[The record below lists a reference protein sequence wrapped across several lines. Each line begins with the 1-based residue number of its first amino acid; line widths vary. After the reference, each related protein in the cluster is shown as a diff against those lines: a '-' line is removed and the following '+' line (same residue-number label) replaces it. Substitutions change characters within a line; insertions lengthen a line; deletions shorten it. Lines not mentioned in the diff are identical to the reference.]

1 MARRQS
7 DKIPV
12 TSYDAASLF
21 SEEEWKLLHEWQKDL
36 YKNVMTEIHQA
47 LIALGP
53 LIATTVFTLR
63 AKEKEDLCHLD
74 QEDCHL
80 RQNIYCSP
88 RSMSLPSDDGLNR
101 GQVSEVCLVDHRD
114 GSDGLERSPDLRSG
128 HEDGI
133 ITLNIKEEEEFYPVF
148 HQEYERR
155 ENINCSTGSP
165 SDNSESVL
173 MIMDD
178 RGDEGEERT
187 TSGHEH
193 IFKTPVVSFF
203 IKEEEEEYS
212 MASNSTERR
221 ECVSSRTGDGGMKR
235 NSQKE
240 GSPKH
245 AENIPTCKVSLR
257 KSKANAHQ
265 CSEKGTHSLS
275 HLWTETNQEMRGHD
289 TDLCG
294 RDFSNEIHSSV
305 HQGTHKATSSY
316 LYNEPDGILR
326 NTTLVTYPQK
336 TSRNWRQYI
345 STEFAQNAS
354 KNGPINVQRAD
365 IRKRP
370 FQCPKC
376 KKSFIQKRHLNRHL
390 NIHTGERPYQ
400 CTECGKSFIQKQHFI
415 GHQRIHTGERPYQ
428 CSECDKS
435 YTLKQCLI
443 IHQRKHTQEKAFQYT
458 EHEKRFSQKQNLIMH

>member
-221 ECVSSRTGDGGMKR
+221 ECVSSRTGDGEKDSPAKCLGGTMGR
-235 NSQKE
+235 NSPREEEWFQGHAPKE
-240 GSPKH
+240 QPESEVEDGGETTARGGAADTGDAD
-245 AENIPTCKVSLR
+245 AE
-257 KSKANAHQ
+257 
-265 CSEKGTHSLS
+265 E
-275 HLWTETNQEMRGHD
+275 
-289 TDLCG
+289 
-294 RDFSNEIHSSV
+294 
-305 HQGTHKATSSY
+305 
-316 LYNEPDGILR
+316 
-326 NTTLVTYPQK
+326 
-336 TSRNWRQYI
+336 
-345 STEFAQNAS
+345 
-354 KNGPINVQRAD
+354 AD
-365 IRKRP
+365 VK
-370 FQCPKC
+370 
-376 KKSFIQKRHLNRHL
+376 
-390 NIHTGERPYQ
+390 E
-400 CTECGKSFIQKQHFI
+400 
-415 GHQRIHTGERPYQ
+415 
-428 CSECDKS
+428 
-435 YTLKQCLI
+435 
-443 IHQRKHTQEKAFQYT
+443 
-458 EHEKRFSQKQNLIMH
+458 